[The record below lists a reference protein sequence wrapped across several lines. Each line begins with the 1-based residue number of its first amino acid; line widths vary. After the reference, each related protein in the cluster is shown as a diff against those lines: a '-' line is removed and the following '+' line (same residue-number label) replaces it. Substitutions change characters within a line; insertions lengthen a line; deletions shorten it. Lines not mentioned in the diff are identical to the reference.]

1 MFIIEVP
8 YLNLNQIYNSGQI
21 LNWIKIKE
29 DSFIIFH
36 KDQALKIEQKKDRLI
51 MQCTEE
57 QFYTYWYDYF
67 NLQDDYL
74 TYNFKIAFLDDFL
87 KVCSNRAKGIRIIKR
102 DLFELIICSII
113 QANLSLNETIRIM
126 DIIRKKC
133 GIMHIQSIKGYGRIR
148 WYEFPSPELLLNN
161 TSKIADELDGKAI
174 NEIEYT
180 CLSIIENWID
190 LEDLHTFRKQDI
202 YEHLM
207 LFMSSKAAK
216 LVCLY
221 GFNAIKAEVN
231 DKSTKSIVSKFL
243 KDNIDCDWKEFKEW
257 YLDKTSN
264 KGLIMH
270 YVLYNALNPP
280 RDWKEESRLANG
292 NYKSNKK
299 RSNR

>member
-113 QANLSLNETIRIM
+113 QSKLSMNETRRIM
-126 DIIRKKC
+126 DLISKDC
-133 GIMHIQSIKGYGRIR
+133 GIMHVQSIKGYGKIR
-148 WYEFPSPELLLNN
+148 WYEFPSAELLYSNI
-161 TSKIADELDGKAI
+161 SKIADKIDESMFDEL
-174 NEIEYT
+174 EYV
-180 CLSIIENWID
+180 CLSIIEGWID
-190 LEDLHTFRKQDI
+190 LEDLHTFRKQDA

-221 GFNAIKAEVN
+221 GLNAIKAEVN

>member
-29 DSFIIFH
+29 DSFVIFH

-102 DLFELIICSII
+102 DLFELIICSIV
-113 QANLSLNETIRIM
+113 QANLSLN
-126 DIIRKKC
+126 
-133 GIMHIQSIKGYGRIR
+133 GRIR

-161 TSKIADELDGKAI
+161 TSKIADELDEKII
-174 NEIEYT
+174 NEIEYV
-180 CLSIIENWID
+180 CLSIIEGWID
-190 LEDLHTFRKQDI
+190 LEDLHTFRKQDA

-221 GFNAIKAEVN
+221 GLNAIKVEVN

-299 RSNR
+299 RSYR